1 MKLNKD
7 VFDRSSYRGFPHTQ
21 LKFLLLGILRF
32 LSFIGVP
39 KLMVG
44 RLYFWLTITNGL
56 LLQFFKCRVNERT
69 VEYLWILRN
78 LDKNKKKVLDIGC
91 SGSFLSYE
99 LIARGY
105 DTYGVDIGEYN
116 ERPLEM
122 KFYLSDI
129 RSLPFEN
136 DFFDQIILVSTLE
149 HIGIG
154 AFSDPQYENG
164 DLIALKEIK
173 RVLTPTGKVFITVPY
188 AEKSSITWH
197 RFYDNQRLQK
207 FTENGLVILKEEY
220 FRCIKNRW
228 TKYTKEDFSKG
239 KFTLE
244 KNKVACIVCLILAQK
259 ENK

>member
-7 VFDRSSYRGFPHTQ
+7 ILNGSSSRGFPHAQ
-21 LKFLLLGILRF
+21 LKFLLLGTLKF

-44 RLYFWLTITNGL
+44 RLYFWLSIANGL
-56 LLQFFKCRVNERT
+56 LLQFLKRRVNERT
-69 VEYLWILRN
+69 IEYLWILRN

-105 DTYGVDIGEYN
+105 DTFGIDIQGYYEK
-116 ERPLEM
+116 PLEM

-154 AFSDPQYENG
+154 TFGDPQYENG

-173 RVLTPTGKVFITVPY
+173 RLLTPTGKVFITVPY

-207 FTENGLVILKEEY
+207 FTENGLIILKEEY

-228 TKYTKEDFSKG
+228 TKFTKKDFSKG

-244 KNKVACIVCLILAQK
+244 KNKVSCIVCLILAQK